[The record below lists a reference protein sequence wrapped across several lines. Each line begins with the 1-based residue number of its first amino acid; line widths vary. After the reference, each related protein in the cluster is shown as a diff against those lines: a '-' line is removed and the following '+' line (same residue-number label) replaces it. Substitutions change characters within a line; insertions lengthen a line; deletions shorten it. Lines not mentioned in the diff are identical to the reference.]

1 MRRQEW
7 MSASGQLL
15 AVRLSFDD
23 DDDGRENGTAA
34 HEILQTALIAN
45 NGEHPDRYAAHKHKL
60 QTRETIG
67 TAEAWVVIS
76 GKVSVTIY
84 DNFSNHIDTAVL
96 YPGDVFIAF
105 AGGHGYTVFPGARV
119 VELKNGPYN
128 GREADKEMI

>member
-1 MRRQEW
+1 MRRREW

-23 DDDGRENGTAA
+23 DDDGRENGTAT
-34 HEILQTALIAN
+34 HEIMQAALIAN
-45 NGEHPDRYAAHKHKL
+45 SGEHPERYAAHKHKL

-84 DNFSNHIDTAVL
+84 DTFSNHIGTAVL
-96 YPGDVFIAF
+96 YSGDVFIAF
-105 AGGHGYTVFPGARV
+105 AGGHGYTVFPEARV